1 MLIADVKNKYVRMIH
16 RSETRGI
23 SLKTSTNIFFPKCI
37 CFEHIFPGK
46 LKENKIFFAEK
57 TESPWLLSS
66 LIQRCLFQADFFLDL
81 CVIMWR
87 ADHPALKGI
96 ICSRPEVSYG
106 SASGPE
112 RQLNLIAANRFPLA
126 TWTDP
131 TVFPVSGFTAGP
143 PEVFLF

>member
-1 MLIADVKNKYVRMIH
+1 MQVLISYFLMH
-16 RSETRGI
+16 LSCLYLF
-23 SLKTSTNIFFPKCI
+23 SIFRYFHWRIKR
-37 CFEHIFPGK
+37 K
-46 LKENKIFFAEK
+46 QDFFCSK

-66 LIQRCLFQADFFLDL
+66 LIQCCCLFQADFFLDL

-87 ADHPALKGI
+87 ASHPALKGI
-96 ICSRPEVSYG
+96 ICSSPEVSYG

-131 TVFPVSGFTAGP
+131 TDFPFSVFTAGVLKGQKSCFNRQ
-143 PEVFLF
+143 EFFSVDRNT